1 MQMKKFSI
9 LVIVVLAAL
18 GAQAQNRKYIGNFSL
33 FQQYFNP
40 ALTAYEGSAVKTFY
54 RDQWTGYED
63 APRTLFISGEL
74 NLADLKSFGN
84 RRPGGARNAAAG
96 NHAVGLTI
104 LHDTFGPFKESQ
116 FNASYS
122 YKVALSDVLNLRG
135 GAALTYNLNR
145 LDETRLAFD
154 DISDAQYQGLLRS
167 SENRVHKL
175 GVNAGLV
182 LSATDY
188 YFGYAVQDLTKGAL
202 AGGDPYL
209 DDTYAL
215 QHVLQGGYRR
225 GITNELGLVF
235 NTLYRYDS
243 KLKGTLEGQLK
254 GVYDDTYWAGI
265 GYRNNLAFTFTAG
278 MRFKNQFKIGYL
290 REMPTGKGSGIN
302 VGSNELLFTYNLF
315 PPTATP
321 SFKKRKPLSIW

>member
-1 MQMKKFSI
+1 MKKFSLI
-9 LVIVVLAAL
+9 IVIVLAAL

-40 ALTAYEGSAVKTFY
+40 ALTGYEGSMVKTYY
-54 RDQWTGYED
+54 RDQWTGYQD

-74 NLADLKSFGN
+74 DLADLKSFGN
-84 RRPGGARNAAAG
+84 HRRTGARSAAAVG
-96 NHAVGLTI
+96 KHAVGVSI

-116 FNASYS
+116 FNANYS
-122 YKVALSDVLNLRG
+122 YNVALSENLNLRG
-135 GAALTYNLNR
+135 GAALTYNLNS
-145 LDETRLAFD
+145 LDQTSLVFD
-154 DISDAQYQGLLRS
+154 DINDSQYQNLLQS
-167 SENRVHKL
+167 PNNRVHKL

-209 DDTYAL
+209 DNTYTL

-225 GITNELGLVF
+225 GVTDAFGLVF
-235 NTLYRYDS
+235 NGLYRYDS

-265 GYRNNLAFTFTAG
+265 GYRNNLALTFTAG

-290 REMPTGKGSGIN
+290 REMPSGRGSGIN
-302 VGSNELLFTYNLF
+302 VGSNELFLTYNLF
-315 PPTATP
+315 PPAATS

>member
-1 MQMKKFSI
+1 MKKISI
-9 LVIVVLAAL
+9 IIVVVLMAL
-18 GAQAQNRKYIGNFSL
+18 GAQAQNRKYFGNFSL

-40 ALTAYEGSAVKTFY
+40 ALTGYEGSVVKTFY
-54 RDQWTGYED
+54 RDQWTGYQD

-74 NLADLKSFGN
+74 DLADLKSFGN
-84 RRPGGARNAAAG
+84 RRPSGARSAAAAG
-96 NHAVGLTI
+96 KHAVGLSI

-122 YKVALSDVLNLRG
+122 HKVVLSEVLSLRG
-135 GAALTYNLNR
+135 GAAFTYNLNR
-145 LDETRLAFD
+145 LDENQLIFD
-154 DISDAQYQGLLRS
+154 DLSDAQYQELLRS
-167 SENRVHKL
+167 DNNRVHKL

-202 AGGDPYL
+202 AGGDTYL
-209 DDTYAL
+209 NDTYAL

-225 GITNELGLVF
+225 GITDEFGLVF
-235 NTLYRYDS
+235 NGLYRYDS

-265 GYRNNLAFTFTAG
+265 GYRNNLALTFTAG

-290 REMPTGKGSGIN
+290 REMPSGQGSGVN
-302 VGSNELLFTYNLF
+302 VGSNELFFTYNLM
-315 PPTATP
+315 PAAVTP
-321 SFKKRKPLSIW
+321 SFKKKGLSIW

>member
-1 MQMKKFSI
+1 MHMKKFSI
-9 LVIVVLAAL
+9 IILVVLGAL
-18 GAQAQNRKYIGNFSL
+18 GAQAQNRKYTGNFSL

-40 ALTAYEGSAVKTFY
+40 ALTGYEGSVVKTFY
-54 RDQWTGYED
+54 RDQWTGYQD
-63 APRTLFISGEL
+63 APRTLFVSGEL

-84 RRPGGARNAAAG
+84 RRPAGAHNAAG
-96 NHAVGLTI
+96 NDAVGLSI

-122 YKVALSDVLNLRG
+122 YKVALSEMLSLRG
-135 GAALTYNLNR
+135 GAALTYNLNS
-145 LDETRLAFD
+145 LDETRLVFD
-154 DISDAQYQGLLRS
+154 DISDAQYQYLLRS
-167 SENRVHKL
+167 NNNRVHKL

-182 LSATDY
+182 LSATNY

-209 DDTYAL
+209 NDTYAL

-225 GITNELGLVF
+225 GITDQFGLVF
-235 NTLYRYDS
+235 NGLYRYDS
-243 KLKGTLEGQLK
+243 KLKSTLEGQLK

-265 GYRNNLAFTFTAG
+265 GYRNNLALTFTAG

-290 REMPTGKGSGIN
+290 REMPSGKGSGVN

-315 PPTATP
+315 PPAATP
-321 SFKKRKPLSIW
+321 SFQKRKPSSIW